1 MFRLLSCA
9 KPRVVLPHKFAI
21 SNKVNHNFRDYH
33 QVPERGFYRLMPGFK
48 LYVENTLNM
57 NHVSNE
63 YIQCCYHCVAI
74 FYCSCRDLQAYIR
87 PDSSLHAIAD
97 LISSLGCCVYR
108 NCTQSHPS
116 LHWLKL
122 FNPTFI
128 TWQQTACI

>member
-21 SNKVNHNFRDYH
+21 SNKVNHNFRDDH

-63 YIQCCYHCVAI
+63 YTMLLPVCCNI
-74 FYCSCRDLQAYIR
+74 L
-87 PDSSLHAIAD
+87 L
-97 LISSLGCCVYR
+97 
-108 NCTQSHPS
+108 
-116 LHWLKL
+116 
-122 FNPTFI
+122 
-128 TWQQTACI
+128 